1 MYSTCCQIVGN
12 RVYLPGM
19 SKQIFRFFSSS
30 LVVFARILG
39 RVQAEVW
46 PHRLYSSNY
55 WQLIVHASHNSSES
69 SNRGRL
75 DYSSPIVEA
84 PWQVTKLRI
93 MISPRKWW
101 WKTWCSST
109 DSFRQSSSIRVYSDT
124 YSSTRP
130 AHQNQILSGSFSCF
144 LHSTDRNVARIR
156 YQAKGEAQN
165 GRKSGVCTAS
175 RLFYGN
181 LCAQRASKTASKTVV
196 SHWKGAETWTTFRP
210 YSLLE

>member
-1 MYSTCCQIVGN
+1 MYILSNSG
-12 RVYLPGM
+12 YPGISM

-55 WQLIVHASHNSSES
+55 WQLIVHASHNSPES

-75 DYSSPIVEA
+75 DYSFPIVEA
-84 PWQVTKLRI
+84 PWQVTKVRI